1 MTEKEPDLKTPWVDP
16 DDAPE
21 LDDHFF
27 THAEFRVGGK
37 IVRPGTGTLTKPGRP
52 KSDQPKQQVTLRLDQ
67 AVLDAFRATGPGW
80 QSRINAQLRKA
91 LGL

>member
-1 MTEKEPDLKTPWVDP
+1 MRNSIGPSCAWPEKSS
-16 DDAPE
+16 APPM
-21 LDDHFF
+21 
-27 THAEFRVGGK
+27 ARSPSPV
-37 IVRPGTGTLTKPGRP
+37 P

>member
-1 MTEKEPDLKTPWVDP
+1 MTESRKPLPTDW
-16 DDAPE
+16 DDDDIPAWSDAQFDRAE
-21 LDDHFF
+21 L
-27 THAEFRVGGK
+27 RVAGK
-37 IVRPGTGTLTKPGRP
+37 ILRPADGTLTKPGRP
-52 KSDQPKQQVTLRLDQ
+52 KSNQPKQQVTLRLDQ

>member
-1 MTEKEPDLKTPWVDP
+1 MTGNEPITKQPWIDP

-21 LDDHFF
+21 LDDDFF
-27 THAEFRVGGK
+27 RRAEIRIGDQ
-37 IVRPGTGTLTKPGRP
+37 ILRPADGTLTRPGRP